1 MHCEIDLKNLD
12 IQKTSQLVAD
22 KVKKSLL
29 DYNKGKSTAIIA
41 IDDSNGV
48 SVVPAG
54 KAEDILTLIVI
65 ELVHVIRIYK
75 ITDVDGILELFAD
88 QVKLYFEKNG
98 E

>member
-1 MHCEIDLKNLD
+1 MHCEIDLKKLD

-29 DYNKGKSTAIIA
+29 DHNKGKSTAIIA
-41 IDDSNGV
+41 IEDSDGV
-48 SVVPAG
+48 SVIPAG
-54 KAEDILTLIVI
+54 KVEDILTLIVI

-75 ITDVDGILELFAD
+75 ITDIDGLLEFFVE
-88 QVKLYFEKNG
+88 QVKSYFEKNG

>member
-12 IQKTSQLVAD
+12 IQKTAQLIAD

-29 DYNKGKSTAIIA
+29 DHNKGKATAIIA

-75 ITDVDGILELFAD
+75 IKDVDGILECFAD
-88 QVKLYFEKNG
+88 QVKSYFKENG
-98 E
+98 D